1 MNQGNIIEYQTDNG
15 TEIGTVIKVA
25 KDAVTV
31 TDIEEPNV
39 TWRVKRDRILNVL
52 KRSGIE

>member
-1 MNQGNIIEYQTDNG
+1 MNIGDIIEYQTDNG
-15 TEIGTVIKVA
+15 TEIGTVIKVT

-31 TDIEEPNV
+31 TDIEEPNA